1 MNDILYINGQI
12 YTVDSSKSWA
22 EAVAVKSGKITFV
35 GTNDEAKSIEA
46 KETVDLDGKMMLPG
60 FIEAHGHVTWGAIDS
75 LFKVSL
81 FGADNVEFY
90 IETIRKFVQKNP
102 ELPVYEG
109 AGWEEWTVQKST

>member
-60 FIEAHGHVTWGAIDS
+60 FIEAHGHVTW
-75 LFKVSL
+75 
-81 FGADNVEFY
+81 
-90 IETIRKFVQKNP
+90 
-102 ELPVYEG
+102 
-109 AGWEEWTVQKST
+109 